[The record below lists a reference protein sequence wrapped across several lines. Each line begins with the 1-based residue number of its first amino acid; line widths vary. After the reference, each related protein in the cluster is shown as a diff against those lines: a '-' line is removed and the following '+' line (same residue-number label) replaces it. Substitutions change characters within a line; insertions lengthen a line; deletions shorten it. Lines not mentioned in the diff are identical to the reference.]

1 MNGILYIIPE
11 LVIICFAFYYFVYRI
26 IAYMKNENIKIQF
39 IKPIK
44 YLFQILFEINK
55 TNKVLGIVINIA
67 LALYSIL
74 LVVLFIMTK
83 PTEINILAFIIA
95 VIIIY
100 VFLSVAG
107 IILES
112 VEKYLLT
119 LKDKNVSLI
128 VTMILIHNVLFLCY
142 CIVLRDVIQIYRR
155 ACWFCNFI
163 FVIINLYI
171 LLLCLINEKQK
182 ICDEKNV
189 QKWKFIIFMFFITV
203 FSNINLIE
211 VTRIGWNN
219 AFDNMNSLLDSIYY
233 VIITFS
239 TVGYG
244 DIFPTNGWG
253 KVDACITSICSIV
266 FLIAFFNTFLNRK
279 EPFHETQELPH
290 HSQKR

>member
-1 MNGILYIIPE
+1 MSGILYIIPE
-11 LVIICFAFYYFVYRI
+11 FVIICFTIYYFVFKI
-26 IAYMKNENIKIQF
+26 ITYMKSENIKIQLV
-39 IKPIK
+39 KPIK

-55 TNKVLGIVINIA
+55 TNKVLGIVINIF
-67 LALYSIL
+67 LALYFVL

-83 PTEINILAFIIA
+83 PTKVNILAFIITA
-95 VIIIY
+95 IIIY
-100 VFLSVAG
+100 VFLSIAG

-119 LKDKNVSLI
+119 LKDKNVSLL
-128 VTMILIHNVLFLCY
+128 VTMILIHNVFFLCY
-142 CIVLRDVIQIYRR
+142 CVILSDVIQIYRR
-155 ACWFCNFI
+155 TCWFCNFS

-219 AFDNMNSLLDSIYY
+219 AFENMNGLMDSIYY

-244 DIFPTNGWG
+244 DISPINGWG
-253 KVDACITSICSIV
+253 KVDACVTSICSMV

-279 EPFHETQELPH
+279 EFLHETQELPH
-290 HSQKR
+290 HSQKH